1 MPRKPKLPA
10 TIRSE
15 QKKQRIEAA
24 ALAAWQM
31 EQGIYNYPPG
41 THRGRLKED
50 GTREWNKLELL
61 RVFGHKHDG
70 HADILFE
77 DPHFK
82 RMVEYHRWRSSD
94 PMFRKKVQNQ
104 IWAEIAD
111 ELSLQIY
118 EQVRF
123 HPDSLS
129 YDQKLKTMKLIIDAG
144 VRLGSKEAKRR
155 QDELLSGMKPEER
168 KALIE
173 EQKKNAQRALTDL
186 ASMEAALEGAD
197 YIEGSADE

>member
-1 MPRKPKLPA
+1 MARRVPQPA
-10 TIRSE
+10 P
-15 QKKQRIEAA
+15 QHVV
-24 ALAAWQM
+24 LV
-31 EQGIYNYPPG
+31 QGAIVAQGRGPG
-41 THRGRLKED
+41 GQL
-50 GTREWNKLELL
+50 
-61 RVFGHKHDG
+61 
-70 HADILFE
+70 
-77 DPHFK
+77 
-82 RMVEYHRWRSSD
+82 
-94 PMFRKKVQNQ
+94 
-104 IWAEIAD
+104 D

-118 EQVRF
+118 EQGRF

-144 VRLGSKEAKRR
+144 VRLGTKEAKRR